1 MKSAF
6 ARAQRGE
13 PAAVAA
19 IVEQLRPRL
28 TRMAGY
34 YARCASENADDL
46 LQEAWL
52 GMLDA
57 LRELDTEIG
66 SPEQYLIQRARWRLL
81 DAIKRGRV
89 RRCLPLEEIM
99 QESLTDPNWDQ
110 AQGRAAVADFAR
122 HLKATQLA
130 VLECLLS
137 GLTWREAGDRLGC
150 SSANIAYHVRQI
162 QRQYVMWEE
171 GSLPGAC
178 AGERIRACAG
188 ERKSL
193 ASASLQAIREV
204 KAHPKSSAFRKGG
217 LRP

>member
-13 PAAVAA
+13 PAAVEAV
-19 IVEQLRPRL
+19 VECLRPRL
-28 TRMAGY
+28 TRMASY

-57 LRELDTEIG
+57 LRELDIEIG

-89 RRCLPLEEIM
+89 RRCLPLEEAA
-99 QESLTDPNWDQ
+99 QETLADPDWDQ
-110 AQGRAAVADFAR
+110 AQGRAAVADFSR
-122 HLKATQLA
+122 HLKTTQFA
-130 VLECLLS
+130 VLECLLR
-137 GLTWREAGDRLGC
+137 GLTWREAGDHLGC

-162 QRQYVMWEE
+162 QRQYVQWE
-171 GSLPGAC
+171 GD
-178 AGERIRACAG
+178 
-188 ERKSL
+188 
-193 ASASLQAIREV
+193 
-204 KAHPKSSAFRKGG
+204 
-217 LRP
+217 

>member
-13 PAAVAA
+13 AAAVAVV
-19 IVEQLRPRL
+19 VERLRPRL
-28 TRMAGY
+28 TRMASY

-52 GMLDA
+52 GLLDA
-57 LRELDTEIG
+57 LRELDIEIG

-89 RRCLPLEEIM
+89 RRCLPLEEAAC
-99 QESLTDPNWDQ
+99 ETLADPDWDQ

-122 HLKATQLA
+122 HLKATQVA
-130 VLECLLS
+130 VLECLLT
-137 GLTWREAGDRLGC
+137 GMTWREAGDRLGC

-162 QRQYVMWEE
+162 QRRYAEWD
-171 GSLPGAC
+171 
-178 AGERIRACAG
+178 GE
-188 ERKSL
+188 
-193 ASASLQAIREV
+193 
-204 KAHPKSSAFRKGG
+204 
-217 LRP
+217 

>member
-1 MKSAF
+1 MLTAFLFGHALRRRTLKSAF

-19 IVEQLRPRL
+19 VVERLRPRL

-57 LRELDTEIG
+57 LRELDIEIG

-81 DAIKRGRV
+81 DAVKRGRV
-89 RRCLPLEEIM
+89 RRYLPLEEAV
-99 QESLTDPNWDQ
+99 QESLADPDWDQ

-122 HLKATQLA
+122 HLKATQRA

-162 QRQYVMWEE
+162 QRQYVQWETD
-171 GSLPGAC
+171 
-178 AGERIRACAG
+178 
-188 ERKSL
+188 
-193 ASASLQAIREV
+193 
-204 KAHPKSSAFRKGG
+204 
-217 LRP
+217 